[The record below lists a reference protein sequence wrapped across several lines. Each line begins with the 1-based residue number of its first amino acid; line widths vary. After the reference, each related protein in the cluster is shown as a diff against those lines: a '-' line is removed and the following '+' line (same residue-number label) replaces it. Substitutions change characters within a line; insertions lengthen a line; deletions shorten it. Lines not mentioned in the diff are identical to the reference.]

1 MKMKEVC
8 ALTGLTERAVRF
20 YVQEKLVVP
29 LAQRRGGRTWLDFSP
44 AHVDRLRAIATLRK
58 AGFTLEEIR
67 SMIADFSKNASGAAF
82 ALRQRLQAAMD
93 AYDRLRFT
101 DTAQANGLE
110 EYAALLEGTV
120 ACRDLPAADQLRRA
134 SRLNWES
141 ILETLCMVLAVILAW
156 WLYVFLLDH
165 IFSANDLFS
174 VIAVMNPLLVIL
186 LFVVLPLPIALVLG
200 SRAGKWLCRHFAYV
214 P

>member
-8 ALTGLTERAVRF
+8 AQTGLTERAVRF

-29 LAQRRGGRTWLDFSP
+29 LAQRRGGRTWLDFSS
-44 AHVDRLRAIATLRK
+44 ADVDRLKAISTLRK

-82 ALRQRLQAAMD
+82 ALRQRLQAAID
-93 AYDRLRFT
+93 AYDKLRFT

-110 EYAALLEGTV
+110 DYAALLEREVKG
-120 ACRDLPAADQLRRA
+120 RPIP
-134 SRLNWES
+134 ES
-141 ILETLCMVLAVILAW
+141 DRVHGNPDGWFAGAEAFCMVWAVYFMFR
-156 WLYVFLLDH
+156 LYVFLLDH
-165 IFSANDLFS
+165 FSDYSALLQ
-174 VIAVMNPLLVIL
+174 AAAWNPLVFVL
-186 LFVVLPLPIALVLG
+186 LFVVIPLPIALVLG
-200 SRAGKWLCRHFAYV
+200 SKAGKWICRHLEYI

>member
-8 ALTGLTERAVRF
+8 AQTGLTERAVRF

-44 AHVDRLRAIATLRK
+44 ADVDRLKAISTLRK

-82 ALRQRLQAAMD
+82 SLRQRLQAAID
-93 AYDRLRFT
+93 AYDKLRFT

-110 EYAALLEGTV
+110 DYAALLEREVKG
-120 ACRDLPAADQLRRA
+120 RPIP
-134 SRLNWES
+134 ES
-141 ILETLCMVLAVILAW
+141 DRVHGNPEGWLTGVESFCMVWAVYFMFR
-156 WLYVFLLDH
+156 LYVFLLDH
-165 IFSANDLFS
+165 FSDYSALLQ
-174 VIAVMNPLLVIL
+174 AAAWNPLVFVL
-186 LFVVLPLPIALVLG
+186 LFVVIPLPIALVVG
-200 SRAGKWLCRHFAYV
+200 SKLGKWFYRHVEYV

>member
-8 ALTGLTERAVRF
+8 AQTGLTERAVRF

-44 AHVDRLRAIATLRK
+44 ADVDRLKAISTLRK

-82 ALRQRLQAAMD
+82 SLRQRLQAAID
-93 AYDRLRFT
+93 AYDKLRFT
-101 DTAQANGLE
+101 DTAQASGLE
-110 EYAALLEGTV
+110 DYAALLEREVKG
-120 ACRDLPAADQLRRA
+120 RPIP
-134 SRLNWES
+134 ES
-141 ILETLCMVLAVILAW
+141 DRVHGNPDGWFAGAEAFCMVWAVYFMFR
-156 WLYVFLLDH
+156 LYVFLLDH
-165 IFSANDLFS
+165 FSDYSALLQ
-174 VIAVMNPLLVIL
+174 AAAWNPLVFVL
-186 LFVVLPLPIALVLG
+186 LFVVIPLPIALVLG
-200 SRAGKWLCRHFAYV
+200 SKAGKWICRHLEYI

>member
-8 ALTGLTERAVRF
+8 AQTGLTERAVRF

-44 AHVDRLRAIATLRK
+44 ADVDRLKAISTLRK

-67 SMIADFSKNASGAAF
+67 SMITDFSKNASGAAF
-82 ALRQRLQAAMD
+82 ALRQRLQAAID
-93 AYDRLRFT
+93 AYDKLRFT

-110 EYAALLEGTV
+110 DYAALLEREVKG
-120 ACRDLPAADQLRRA
+120 RPIP
-134 SRLNWES
+134 ES
-141 ILETLCMVLAVILAW
+141 DRVHGNPDGWFAGAEAFCMVWAVYFMFR
-156 WLYVFLLDH
+156 LYVFLLDH
-165 IFSANDLFS
+165 FSDYSALLQ
-174 VIAVMNPLLVIL
+174 AAAWNPLVFVL
-186 LFVVLPLPIALVLG
+186 LFVVIPLPIALVLG
-200 SRAGKWLCRHFAYV
+200 SKAGKWLCRHFEYI

>member
-1 MKMKEVC
+1 MKMKQVC
-8 ALTGLTERAVRF
+8 TQTGLTERAVRF

-44 AHVDRLRAIATLRK
+44 ADVDRLRAIATLRK

-67 SMIADFSKNASGAAF
+67 SMSADFSKNASGAAF
-82 ALRQRLQAAMD
+82 ALRRRLQAAID
-93 AYDRLRFT
+93 AYDKLRFT

-110 EYAALLEGTV
+110 DYAALLEREVKG
-120 ACRDLPAADQLRRA
+120 RPIPASDRVHTGMDSSKPEAF
-134 SRLNWES
+134 
-141 ILETLCMVLAVILAW
+141 CMVWAVYLMFRF
-156 WLYVFLLDH
+156 YVFLLEHLSDY
-165 IFSANDLFS
+165 S
-174 VIAVMNPLLVIL
+174 VLLYAAAGNPLVFLL

-200 SRAGKWLCRHFAYV
+200 SKAGKWLYRHFEYI

>member
-8 ALTGLTERAVRF
+8 AQTGLTERAVRF

-44 AHVDRLRAIATLRK
+44 ADVDRLKAISTLRK

-67 SMIADFSKNASGAAF
+67 SMITDFSKNASGAAF
-82 ALRQRLQAAMD
+82 SLRQRLQAAID
-93 AYDRLRFT
+93 AYDKLRFT

-110 EYAALLEGTV
+110 DYAALLEREVKG
-120 ACRDLPAADQLRRA
+120 RPIP
-134 SRLNWES
+134 ES
-141 ILETLCMVLAVILAW
+141 DRVHGNPDGWFAGAEAFCMVWAVYFMFR
-156 WLYVFLLDH
+156 LYVFLLDH
-165 IFSANDLFS
+165 FSDYSALLQ
-174 VIAVMNPLLVIL
+174 AAAWNPLVFVL
-186 LFVVLPLPIALVLG
+186 LFVVIPLPIALVLG
-200 SRAGKWLCRHFAYV
+200 SKAGKWICRHLEYI

>member
-8 ALTGLTERAVRF
+8 AQTGLTERAVRF

-44 AHVDRLRAIATLRK
+44 ADVDRLKAISTLRK

-82 ALRQRLQAAMD
+82 SLRQRLQAAID
-93 AYDRLRFT
+93 AYDKLRFT
-101 DTAQANGLE
+101 DTAQVNGLE
-110 EYAALLEGTV
+110 DYAALLEREVKG
-120 ACRDLPAADQLRRA
+120 RPIP
-134 SRLNWES
+134 ES
-141 ILETLCMVLAVILAW
+141 DRVHGNPDGWFDGAEAFCMVWAVYFMFR
-156 WLYVFLLDH
+156 LYVFLLDH
-165 IFSANDLFS
+165 FSDYSALLQ
-174 VIAVMNPLLVIL
+174 AAAWNPLVFVL
-186 LFVVLPLPIALVLG
+186 LFVVIPLPIALVLG
-200 SRAGKWLCRHFAYV
+200 SKAGKWICRHLEYI

>member
-8 ALTGLTERAVRF
+8 AQTGLTERAVRF

-44 AHVDRLRAIATLRK
+44 ADVDRLKAISTLRK

-67 SMIADFSKNASGAAF
+67 SMITDFSKNASGAAF
-82 ALRQRLQAAMD
+82 ALRQRLQAAID
-93 AYDRLRFT
+93 AYDKLRFT

-110 EYAALLEGTV
+110 DYAALLEREVKG
-120 ACRDLPAADQLRRA
+120 RPIP
-134 SRLNWES
+134 ES
-141 ILETLCMVLAVILAW
+141 DRVHGNPDGWFAGAEAFCMVWAVYFMFRF
-156 WLYVFLLDH
+156 YVFLLEH
-165 IFSANDLFS
+165 FSDYS
-174 VIAVMNPLLVIL
+174 VLLYAASWNPLVFLL
-186 LFVVLPLPIALVLG
+186 LFAVIPLPIALVLG
-200 SRAGKWLCRHFAYV
+200 SKAGKWLCRHFEYI

>member
-8 ALTGLTERAVRF
+8 AQTGLTERAVRF

-44 AHVDRLRAIATLRK
+44 ADVDRLKAISTLRK

-67 SMIADFSKNASGAAF
+67 SMITDFSKNASGAAF
-82 ALRQRLQAAMD
+82 SLRQRLQAAID
-93 AYDRLRFT
+93 AYDKLRFT

-110 EYAALLEGTV
+110 DYAALLEREVKG
-120 ACRDLPAADQLRRA
+120 RPIP
-134 SRLNWES
+134 ES
-141 ILETLCMVLAVILAW
+141 DRVHGNPDGWFDGAEAFCMVWAVYFMFR
-156 WLYVFLLDH
+156 LYVFLLDH
-165 IFSANDLFS
+165 FSDYSALLQ
-174 VIAVMNPLLVIL
+174 AAAWNPLVFVL
-186 LFVVLPLPIALVLG
+186 LFVVIPLPIALVLG
-200 SRAGKWLCRHFAYV
+200 SKAGKWICRHLEYI

>member
-8 ALTGLTERAVRF
+8 AQTGLTERAVRF

-44 AHVDRLRAIATLRK
+44 ADVDRLKAISTLRK

-67 SMIADFSKNASGAAF
+67 AMIEDFQKNASGAAF
-82 ALRQRLQAAMD
+82 SLRQRLQAAID
-93 AYDRLRFT
+93 AYDKLRFT

-110 EYAALLEGTV
+110 DYAALLEREVKG
-120 ACRDLPAADQLRRA
+120 RPIP
-134 SRLNWES
+134 ES
-141 ILETLCMVLAVILAW
+141 DRVHGNPDGWFAGAEAFCMVWAVYFMFR
-156 WLYVFLLDH
+156 LYVFLLDH
-165 IFSANDLFS
+165 FSDYSALLQ
-174 VIAVMNPLLVIL
+174 AAAWNPLVFVL
-186 LFVVLPLPIALVLG
+186 LFVVIPLPIALVLG
-200 SRAGKWLCRHFAYV
+200 SKAGKWICRHLEYI

>member
-8 ALTGLTERAVRF
+8 AQTGLTERAVRF

-44 AHVDRLRAIATLRK
+44 ADVDRLKAISTLRK

-82 ALRQRLQAAMD
+82 ALRQRLQAAID
-93 AYDRLRFT
+93 AYDKLRFT
-101 DTAQANGLE
+101 DTAQASGLE
-110 EYAALLEGTV
+110 DYAALLEREVKG
-120 ACRDLPAADQLRRA
+120 RPIP
-134 SRLNWES
+134 ES
-141 ILETLCMVLAVILAW
+141 DRVHGNSDSWLTGVESFCMVWAVYFMFRV
-156 WLYVFLLDH
+156 YVFLLDH
-165 IFSANDLFS
+165 FSDYSALLQ
-174 VIAVMNPLLVIL
+174 AAAWNPLVFLL
-186 LFVVLPLPIALVLG
+186 LFAVIPLPIALVLG
-200 SRAGKWLCRHFAYV
+200 SKAGKWICRHLEYI

>member
-8 ALTGLTERAVRF
+8 AQTGLTERAVRF

-44 AHVDRLRAIATLRK
+44 ADVDRLKAISTLRK

-67 SMIADFSKNASGAAF
+67 SMITDFSKNASGAAF
-82 ALRQRLQAAMD
+82 ALRQRLQAAID
-93 AYDRLRFT
+93 AYDKLRFT

-110 EYAALLEGTV
+110 DYAALLEREVKG
-120 ACRDLPAADQLRRA
+120 RPIP
-134 SRLNWES
+134 ES
-141 ILETLCMVLAVILAW
+141 DRVHGNPDGWFAGAEAFCMVWAVYFMFR
-156 WLYVFLLDH
+156 LYVFLLDH
-165 IFSANDLFS
+165 FSDYSALLQ
-174 VIAVMNPLLVIL
+174 AAAWNPLVFVL
-186 LFVVLPLPIALVLG
+186 LFVVIPLPIALVLG
-200 SRAGKWLCRHFAYV
+200 SKAGKWICRHLEYI

>member
-8 ALTGLTERAVRF
+8 AQTGLTERAVRF

-44 AHVDRLRAIATLRK
+44 ADVDRLKAISTLRK

-67 SMIADFSKNASGAAF
+67 SMITDFSKNASGAAF
-82 ALRQRLQAAMD
+82 ALRQRLQAAID
-93 AYDRLRFT
+93 AYDKLRFT

-110 EYAALLEGTV
+110 DYAALLEREVKG
-120 ACRDLPAADQLRRA
+120 RPIP
-134 SRLNWES
+134 ES
-141 ILETLCMVLAVILAW
+141 DRVHGNPDGWFAGAEAFCMVWAVYFMFR
-156 WLYVFLLDH
+156 LYVFLLDH
-165 IFSANDLFS
+165 FSDYSALLQ
-174 VIAVMNPLLVIL
+174 AAAWNPLVFVL
-186 LFVVLPLPIALVLG
+186 LFVVIPLPIALVLG
-200 SRAGKWLCRHFAYV
+200 SNAGKWICRHLEYI